1 MAACWSPWR
10 VEQRKGTQPTRLWEA
25 LSTGGLRLH
34 GEITNSP
41 SEKGLGN
48 GFSGA
53 EQAGSVTCYS
63 RISMGTGSGQGWET
77 RVTRPCWSFPGA
89 WFQSHPTDLSE
100 EPRPVADSN
109 DAEGPAIS
117 ICLEFLTTAASGMV
131 VSHSTLISPA
141 SVTAA
146 MTILD
151 LPAISPAKQCEV
163 GPRGLAALP

>member
-1 MAACWSPWR
+1 MLESLEGPTKEKCSAHQALGSPLYRWFEAPWGDHKLPVR
-10 VEQRKGTQPTRLWEA
+10 VK
-25 LSTGGLRLH
+25 
-34 GEITNSP
+34 
-41 SEKGLGN
+41 LGN

-63 RISMGTGSGQGWET
+63 CISMGTGSGQGRET
-77 RVTRPCWSFPGA
+77 RVTCSCWPFPGA
-89 WFQSHPTDLSE
+89 WFQSYPTDLSE
-100 EPRPVADSN
+100 EPRPASDSN

-117 ICLEFLTTAASGMV
+117 ICLEFLTLAASGMV

-151 LPAISPAKQCEV
+151 LPAISPAERCEV